1 MNQDV
6 DLGNLEQKFA
16 DADWGSS
23 ALSRISFLK
32 SFDEGQRSDLYRCGR
47 VLKVK
52 PETNIV
58 IEGENSRG
66 LFFLLFGLVSVYKT
80 DRTGGGLTRLTN
92 LHQWDV
98 FGELSLIDSSPRSAT
113 VIATQGSY
121 LFELP
126 AGQFA
131 EYLESQPELVQITF
145 YQQIA
150 AELVGRLRN
159 LNEDYVIA
167 QRMLWKQKQQHKK
180 DAEELESARRFNS

>member
-16 DADWGSS
+16 DADWGAS
-23 ALSRISFLK
+23 ALSRISFLT
-32 SFDEGQRSDLYRCGR
+32 SFDESQRSDLYRCGR

-98 FGELSLIDSSPRSAT
+98 FGELSLIDQSPRSAT
-113 VIATQGSY
+113 VIAAQGSY

-126 AGQFA
+126 ADQFTG
-131 EYLESQPELVQITF
+131 YLQAQPEQVQIAF

-150 AELVGRLRN
+150 AELVGRLRS

-167 QRMLWKQKQQHKK
+167 QRMLWNQKQQSKK
-180 DAEELESARRFNS
+180 EAEEKESSRRFS